1 MGAEPIGVEPV
12 LELFD
17 DLVLALGAIVVEV
30 KESELRPGQLVT
42 R

>member
-12 LELFD
+12 LELF